1 MNSNRMD
8 IRYLY
13 GYKFVCQDK
22 HYPKE
27 ACDVRSHYSTILSIS
42 SNKNC
47 KTIYSSRYQRNTNKC
62 RAEQAISSYLSL
74 LRQKGHSSSQLGS
87 THDTGSEFGYHT
99 SMDYMSLPKVVLHQL
114 PSYQYRGFRAV
125 SSLPAGDPSP
135 GSLYPSIMSVHD
147 CKRSCQTSKIGLENY

>member
-1 MNSNRMD
+1 MNSNIMD

-27 ACDVRSHYSTILSIS
+27 ACDVRSYYSTILSLS

-47 KTIYSSRYQRNTNKC
+47 KTSCSSRYQRNTNKC

-99 SMDYMSLPKVVLHQL
+99 SMDYMSLPKVVLYQL
-114 PSYQYRGFRAV
+114 PSYQGT
-125 SSLPAGDPSP
+125 
-135 GSLYPSIMSVHD
+135 LYI
-147 CKRSCQTSKIGLENY
+147 KTSKGYTSESTYGIAEKNDLSHGQKITS

>member
-13 GYKFVCQDK
+13 GYKFICPDK

-27 ACDVRSHYSTILSIS
+27 ACDVRFQYSTILSLS

-47 KTIYSSRYQRNTNKC
+47 KTIYSFRYQRNTNKC

-74 LRQKGHSSSQLGS
+74 LRKKGHCNPQLDP
-87 THDTGSEFGYHT
+87 THNTGSEPGSHT
-99 SMDYMSLPKVVLHQL
+99 GVDNLSLSEALLYSLP
-114 PSYQYRGFRAV
+114 PYQYRKFRSV
-125 SSLPAGDPSP
+125 SSLLTGNPSF
-135 GSLYPSIMSVHD
+135 GALHSSAMSVHD
-147 CKRSCQTSKIGLENY
+147 CKRSCQTCEIGLENR